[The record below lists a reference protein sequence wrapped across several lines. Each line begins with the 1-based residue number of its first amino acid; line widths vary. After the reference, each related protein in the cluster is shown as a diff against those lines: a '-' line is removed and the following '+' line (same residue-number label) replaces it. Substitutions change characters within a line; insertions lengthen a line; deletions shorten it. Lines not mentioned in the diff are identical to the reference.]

1 MIKLRIYTILLEK
14 KETGMI
20 STVTTTTVSTVTT
33 VALAASL
40 GLVSIVTLLMLLIQK
55 ELVTAATGP
64 RAKALGR
71 ILNMAIVPLL
81 MAFAL
86 IVVVK
91 VAEVLR

>member
-1 MIKLRIYTILLEK
+1 
-14 KETGMI
+14 MI

-40 GLVSIVTLLMLLIQK
+40 GLVTIVTLLSLLIQK

-64 RAKALGR
+64 RTRALGQA
-71 ILNMAIVPLL
+71 LNIAIVPLL
-81 MAFAL
+81 IAFAL
-86 IVVVK
+86 IVVAK